1 VLLVRHGQSTWNA
14 TGRWQGHADAP
25 LSDLGRSQA
34 AAAIAS
40 VPKVD
45 AVWSSDLERA
55 RETAE
60 ILGEGLGLTVRVD
73 ARFRERDAGAWT
85 GLTRPQIDAGWPN
98 YLVEHKRPAGFEHD
112 DEVIA
117 RVLDGLAEVHRAHP
131 GAGVLVVAHGGVL
144 RALERRCGEIDRA
157 FPNLGGRIFEVDGD
171 AGPDQAIAA
180 RERILLLPEGEQT
193 FTTMPQQL

>member
-25 LSDLGRSQA
+25 LSELGRAQA
-34 AAAIAS
+34 ASAVAAL
-40 VPKVD
+40 PKVD
-45 AVWSSDLERA
+45 AVWSSDLARA

-60 ILGEGLGLTVRVD
+60 ILGAGLGLEVRVD

-98 YLVEHKRPAGFEHD
+98 YLIEHKRPAGFEHD
-112 DEVIA
+112 EEVIA
-117 RVLDGLAEVHRAHP
+117 RVLEGLAEVHLTH
-131 GAGVLVVAHGGVL
+131 AGGEVLVVAHGGVL
-144 RALERRCGEIDRA
+144 RALERRCGEVDRA

-171 AGPDQAIAA
+171 PERAVAA